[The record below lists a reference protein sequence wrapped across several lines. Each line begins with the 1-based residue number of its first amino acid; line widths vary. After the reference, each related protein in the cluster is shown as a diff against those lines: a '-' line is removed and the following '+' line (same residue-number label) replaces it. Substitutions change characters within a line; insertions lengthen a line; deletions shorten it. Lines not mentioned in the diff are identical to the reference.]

1 MSAAMGAGERRCL
14 WMVGVAR
21 TSALQSGL
29 LVRTWALLPRVLGQD
44 GKRRV
49 TATAS
54 FRRP

>member
-49 TATAS
+49 AATAS

>member
-1 MSAAMGAGERRCL
+1 MSAAMGAGERRCV
-14 WMVGVAR
+14 WMAGVVR
-21 TSALQSGL
+21 TDALQGSL

-44 GKRRV
+44 GQRRV

>member
-1 MSAAMGAGERRCL
+1 MSAAMGAGERRCV
-14 WMVGVAR
+14 WMAGVVR
-21 TSALQSGL
+21 TDALQGGL

-44 GKRRV
+44 GERRV

>member
-1 MSAAMGAGERRCL
+1 MSAAMGAGERRCV
-14 WMVGVAR
+14 WMAGVVR
-21 TSALQSGL
+21 TGALQGGL

-44 GKRRV
+44 GERRV